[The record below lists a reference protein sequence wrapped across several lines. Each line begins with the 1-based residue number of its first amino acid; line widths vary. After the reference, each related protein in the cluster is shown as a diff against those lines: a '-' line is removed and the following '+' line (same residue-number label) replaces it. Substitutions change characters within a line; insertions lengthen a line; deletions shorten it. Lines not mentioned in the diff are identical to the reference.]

1 MMQSLF
7 FHLPLFFYW
16 CFWST
21 FLASSLAFP
30 NSKRPFTGV
39 FAVFTW
45 INQTRRALCPNH
57 LSSLLLP
64 FVVCL
69 SLPSLPIHSI
79 FFHFIHVARVLFGM
93 LASCAK
99 CDSFLLSQSVR
110 WTLIYSDLPTFFLFL
125 PWSKFEN
132 AIILQPVKLYTKDN
146 NSTGRLMTLPLW
158 CGHSLL

>member
-1 MMQSLF
+1 MEDDAVSLLPSSSF
-7 FHLPLFFYW
+7 FSYSW

-30 NSKRPFTGV
+30 NSKGAFTGV
-39 FAVFTW
+39 FAVFIW

-57 LSSLLLP
+57 LSSSLLLP

-110 WTLIYSDLPTFFLFL
+110 WTLIYSDLTTFFFYLD
-125 PWSKFEN
+125 
-132 AIILQPVKLYTKDN
+132 Q
-146 NSTGRLMTLPLW
+146 
-158 CGHSLL
+158 SLKTP